1 MIINPNKFQEIL
13 LDKRGSDNI
22 NTEVRIG
29 KKKIKSISSVNLL
42 RVSY

>member
-1 MIINPNKFQEIL
+1 MIVNPDKFQETL

-29 KKKIKSISSVNLL
+29 KKKIKSILSVNLL